1 MGKIGEQLKE
11 VFVER
16 GECVAIAESA
26 TGGLVGSLV
35 TDTAGASD
43 FFDRSVVTY
52 TYDAKLQELCVSRE
66 ALDEEGAVSDPVARG
81 MARGVRDKAGTEWG
95 VSTTGIAG
103 PTGGTEK
110 KPVGT
115 VYVGV
120 AYAGEWGTEAS
131 YSTTERFVFDGERK
145 RHELKREFAEAA
157 LCELLEEA
165 RSA

>member
-1 MGKIGEQLKE
+1 METIGEELKQ

-16 GECVAIAESA
+16 GEYIAVAESA

-35 TDTAGASD
+35 TDVPGASD

-66 ALDEEGAVSDPVARG
+66 ALDEEGAVSAPVARG

-103 PTGGTEK
+103 PTGGTDE

-120 AYAGEWGTEAS
+120 AYAGEWGTKSS
-131 YSTTERFVFDGERK
+131 YSTAERFAFDGDMDRQ
-145 RHELKREFAEAA
+145 ELKRHFAEAA
-157 LCELLEEA
+157 LRELVDEA
-165 RSA
+165 RSV

>member
-1 MGKIGEQLKE
+1 MGKIGEELKE

-16 GECVAIAESA
+16 GEYVALAESA

-35 TDTAGASD
+35 TDAPGASD

-66 ALDEEGAVSDPVARG
+66 ALDEDGAVSAPVARQ

-95 VSTTGIAG
+95 VSTTGVAG
-103 PTGGTEK
+103 PTGGTDK

-120 AYAGEWGTEAS
+120 AYAGEWGTESS
-131 YSTTERFVFDGERK
+131 YSTAERFVFDSERE

-157 LCELLEEA
+157 LRKLVDEA
-165 RSA
+165 RST